1 MNAIEIKNL
10 TKVYGKNRGIQ
21 DINISVKEGEIYGF
35 IGPNGAGKSTTI
47 KTLLNFIYST
57 SGEALIFGMDSV
69 KESEK
74 IKEYI
79 GYVPSEVRYYDDVK
93 VKDIIK
99 YAQSSYPKSKKEYV
113 DRICNELE
121 LDMNKKMGELSLGN
135 KKKVAIAQSLINNPK
150 LLILDEPTNGLDPLM
165 QKKLFN
171 ILIEEKEKGNTVFLS
186 SHNLVEVQNLCD
198 RVCVIKEGK
207 IVDIIEI
214 EKSKT
219 ELKLKVTLSSSDI
232 TDDIVLN
239 LIDKI
244 LDKNGKLYLIDAN
257 SLPAL
262 SNNYLYEYISTG
274 RLRLEQLLLLI
285 CLVAQK
291 RIGLKI
297 NTKLLEIK
305 LKYFYCR

>member
-47 KTLLNFIYST
+47 KTLLNFIYPT

-99 YAQSSYPKSKKEYV
+99 YAQSFYPKSNKEYV

-214 EKSKT
+214 DKSKT

-239 LIDKI
+239 LSDKI
-244 LDKNGKLYLIDAN
+244 LDKNGKLYTFIYSKNIYSLVKELANYKID
-257 SLPAL
+257 
-262 SNNYLYEYISTG
+262 E
-274 RLRLEQLLLLI
+274 LLI
-285 CLVAQK
+285 EK
-291 RIGLKI
+291 E
-297 NTKLLEIK
+297 NLEDAFLNYYENNK
-305 LKYFYCR
+305 EEV

>member
-1 MNAIEIKNL
+1 MNVIEIKNL
-10 TKVYGKNRGIQ
+10 TKVYGKNRAIQ

-47 KTLLNFIYST
+47 KTLLNFIYPT

-99 YAQSSYPKSKKEYV
+99 YAQSFYPKSNKEYV

-219 ELKLKVTLSSSDI
+219 QLKLKVTLSSSDI

-239 LIDKI
+239 LSDKI
-244 LDKNGKLYLIDAN
+244 LDKNGKLYTFIYSKNIDSLVKELAN
-257 SLPAL
+257 
-262 SNNYLYEYISTG
+262 YKIDE
-274 RLRLEQLLLLI
+274 LLI
-285 CLVAQK
+285 EK
-291 RIGLKI
+291 E
-297 NTKLLEIK
+297 NLEDAFLNYYENNK
-305 LKYFYCR
+305 EEF

>member
-21 DINISVKEGEIYGF
+21 DINISIKEGEIYGF
-35 IGPNGAGKSTTI
+35 IGPNGSGKSTTI
-47 KTLLNFIYST
+47 KTLLNFIYPT

-74 IKEYI
+74 IKEHI

-99 YAQSSYPKSKKEYV
+99 YAQSFYPKSNKEYI

-165 QKKLFN
+165 QKKLFK

-232 TDDIVLN
+232 TDDTILN
-239 LIDKI
+239 LSDKI
-244 LDKNGKLYLIDAN
+244 VDKNGNLYTFIYSKNIDSLVKELAN
-257 SLPAL
+257 
-262 SNNYLYEYISTG
+262 YKIDE
-274 RLRLEQLLLLI
+274 LLI
-285 CLVAQK
+285 EK
-291 RIGLKI
+291 E
-297 NTKLLEIK
+297 NLEDAFLNYYENNK
-305 LKYFYCR
+305 EEF

>member
-47 KTLLNFIYST
+47 KTLLNFIYPT

-74 IKEYI
+74 IKEYV

-99 YAQSSYPKSKKEYV
+99 YAQSFYPKSKKEYV

-239 LIDKI
+239 LSDKI
-244 LDKNGKLYLIDAN
+244 LDKNGKLYTFIYSKNIDSLVKELAN
-257 SLPAL
+257 
-262 SNNYLYEYISTG
+262 YKIDE
-274 RLRLEQLLLLI
+274 LLI
-285 CLVAQK
+285 EK
-291 RIGLKI
+291 E
-297 NTKLLEIK
+297 NLEDAFLNYYENNK
-305 LKYFYCR
+305 EEF

>member
-10 TKVYGKNRGIQ
+10 TKVYGKSRGIQ

-99 YAQSSYPKSKKEYV
+99 YAQSFYPKSNKEYV

-239 LIDKI
+239 LSDKI
-244 LDKNGKLYLIDAN
+244 LDKNGKLYTFIYSKNIDSLVKELAN
-257 SLPAL
+257 
-262 SNNYLYEYISTG
+262 YKIDE
-274 RLRLEQLLLLI
+274 LLI
-285 CLVAQK
+285 EK
-291 RIGLKI
+291 E
-297 NTKLLEIK
+297 NLEDAFLNYYENNK
-305 LKYFYCR
+305 EEF

>member
-99 YAQSSYPKSKKEYV
+99 YAQSFYPKSNKEYV

-121 LDMNKKMGELSLGN
+121 LDINKKMGELSLGN

-239 LIDKI
+239 LSDKI
-244 LDKNGKLYLIDAN
+244 LDKNGKLYTFIYSKNIDSLVKELAN
-257 SLPAL
+257 
-262 SNNYLYEYISTG
+262 YKIDE
-274 RLRLEQLLLLI
+274 LLI
-285 CLVAQK
+285 EK
-291 RIGLKI
+291 E
-297 NTKLLEIK
+297 NLEDAFLNYYENNK
-305 LKYFYCR
+305 EEF

>member
-47 KTLLNFIYST
+47 KTLLNFIYPT

-99 YAQSSYPKSKKEYV
+99 YAQSFYPKSNKEYV

-150 LLILDEPTNGLDPLM
+150 LLILDELTNGLDPLM

-239 LIDKI
+239 LSDKI
-244 LDKNGKLYLIDAN
+244 LDKNGKLYTFIYSKNIDSLVKELAN
-257 SLPAL
+257 
-262 SNNYLYEYISTG
+262 YKIDE
-274 RLRLEQLLLLI
+274 LLI
-285 CLVAQK
+285 EK
-291 RIGLKI
+291 E
-297 NTKLLEIK
+297 NLEDAFLNYYENNK
-305 LKYFYCR
+305 EEV

>member
-1 MNAIEIKNL
+1 MNVIEIKNL

-47 KTLLNFIYST
+47 KTLLNFIYPT

-74 IKEYI
+74 IKDYI

-99 YAQSSYPKSKKEYV
+99 YAQSFYPKSNKEYV

-186 SHNLVEVQNLCD
+186 SHNLVEIQNLCD

-219 ELKLKVTLSSSDI
+219 ELKLKVTLRSSDI
-232 TDDIVLN
+232 TDNIVLN
-239 LIDKI
+239 LSDKI
-244 LDKNGKLYLIDAN
+244 LDKNGKLYTFIYSKNIDSLVKELAN
-257 SLPAL
+257 
-262 SNNYLYEYISTG
+262 YKIDE
-274 RLRLEQLLLLI
+274 LLI
-285 CLVAQK
+285 EK
-291 RIGLKI
+291 E
-297 NTKLLEIK
+297 NLEDAFLNYYENNK
-305 LKYFYCR
+305 EEF

>member
-47 KTLLNFIYST
+47 KTLLNFIYPT

-74 IKEYI
+74 IKEYV
-79 GYVPSEVRYYDDVK
+79 GYVPSEVGYYDDVK

-99 YAQSSYPKSKKEYV
+99 YAQSFYPKSKKEYV

-239 LIDKI
+239 LSDKI
-244 LDKNGKLYLIDAN
+244 LDKNGKLYTFIYSKNIDSLVKELAN
-257 SLPAL
+257 
-262 SNNYLYEYISTG
+262 YKIDE
-274 RLRLEQLLLLI
+274 LLI
-285 CLVAQK
+285 EK
-291 RIGLKI
+291 E
-297 NTKLLEIK
+297 NLEDAFLNYYENNK
-305 LKYFYCR
+305 EEF

>member
-1 MNAIEIKNL
+1 MNIIEIKNL

-47 KTLLNFIYST
+47 KILLNFIYPT
-57 SGEALIFGMDSV
+57 SGEVSIFGMDSV

-99 YAQSSYPKSKKEYV
+99 YAQSFYPKSNKEYV

-121 LDMNKKMGELSLGN
+121 LDMSKKMGELSLGN

-150 LLILDEPTNGLDPLM
+150 LLILDEPTNGLDPLI

-171 ILIEEKEKGNTVFLS
+171 ILIEEKKKGNTVFLS

-239 LIDKI
+239 LTDKI
-244 LDKNGKLYLIDAN
+244 LKKSKNSYTFIYSKNIDYLVKELANYKIDK
-257 SLPAL
+257 
-262 SNNYLYEYISTG
+262 
-274 RLRLEQLLLLI
+274 LLI
-285 CLVAQK
+285 EK
-291 RIGLKI
+291 E
-297 NTKLLEIK
+297 NLEDTFLNYYENDK
-305 LKYFYCR
+305 EVF

>member
-47 KTLLNFIYST
+47 KTLLNFIYPT

-74 IKEYI
+74 IKEYV

-99 YAQSSYPKSKKEYV
+99 YAQSFYPKSKKEYV

-239 LIDKI
+239 LSDKI
-244 LDKNGKLYLIDAN
+244 LDKNGKLYTFIYSKNIDSLVKELAN
-257 SLPAL
+257 
-262 SNNYLYEYISTG
+262 YKIDE
-274 RLRLEQLLLLI
+274 LLI
-285 CLVAQK
+285 EKENLEDAFLNYYEKAMLNNLVVNVF
-291 RIGLKI
+291 LS
-297 NTKLLEIK
+297 
-305 LKYFYCR
+305 

>member
-47 KTLLNFIYST
+47 KTLLNFIYPT

-74 IKEYI
+74 IKEYV

-99 YAQSSYPKSKKEYV
+99 YAQSFYPKSNKEYV

-239 LIDKI
+239 LSDKI
-244 LDKNGKLYLIDAN
+244 LDKNGKLYTFIYSKNIDSLVKELAN
-257 SLPAL
+257 
-262 SNNYLYEYISTG
+262 YKIDE
-274 RLRLEQLLLLI
+274 LLI
-285 CLVAQK
+285 EK
-291 RIGLKI
+291 E
-297 NTKLLEIK
+297 NLEDAFLNYYENNK
-305 LKYFYCR
+305 EEF

>member
-1 MNAIEIKNL
+1 MNVIEIKNL

-47 KTLLNFIYST
+47 KTLLNFIYPT

-99 YAQSSYPKSKKEYV
+99 YAQSFYPKSNKEYV

-186 SHNLVEVQNLCD
+186 SHNLVEIQNLCD

-219 ELKLKVTLSSSDI
+219 ELKLKVTLRSSDI
-232 TDDIVLN
+232 TDNIVLN
-239 LIDKI
+239 LSDKI
-244 LDKNGKLYLIDAN
+244 LDKNGKLYTFIYSKNIDSLVKELAN
-257 SLPAL
+257 
-262 SNNYLYEYISTG
+262 YKIDE
-274 RLRLEQLLLLI
+274 LLI
-285 CLVAQK
+285 EK
-291 RIGLKI
+291 E
-297 NTKLLEIK
+297 NLEDAFLNYYENNK
-305 LKYFYCR
+305 EEF

>member
-1 MNAIEIKNL
+1 MNVIEIKNL

-47 KTLLNFIYST
+47 KTLLNFIYPT

-99 YAQSSYPKSKKEYV
+99 YAQSFYPKSNKEYV

-186 SHNLVEVQNLCD
+186 SHYLVEVQNLCD

-239 LIDKI
+239 LSDKI
-244 LDKNGKLYLIDAN
+244 LDKNGKLYTFIYSKNIDSLVKELAN
-257 SLPAL
+257 
-262 SNNYLYEYISTG
+262 YKIDE
-274 RLRLEQLLLLI
+274 LLI
-285 CLVAQK
+285 EK
-291 RIGLKI
+291 E
-297 NTKLLEIK
+297 NLEDAFLNYYENNK
-305 LKYFYCR
+305 EEF

>member
-47 KTLLNFIYST
+47 KTLLNFIYPT

-99 YAQSSYPKSKKEYV
+99 YAQSFYPKSNKEYV

-150 LLILDEPTNGLDPLM
+150 LLILDEPANGLDPLM

-239 LIDKI
+239 LSDKI
-244 LDKNGKLYLIDAN
+244 LDKNGKLYTFIYSKNIDSLVKELAN
-257 SLPAL
+257 
-262 SNNYLYEYISTG
+262 YKIDE
-274 RLRLEQLLLLI
+274 LLI
-285 CLVAQK
+285 EK
-291 RIGLKI
+291 E
-297 NTKLLEIK
+297 NLEDAFLNYYENNK
-305 LKYFYCR
+305 EEF

>member
-47 KTLLNFIYST
+47 KTLLNFIYPT

-99 YAQSSYPKSKKEYV
+99 YAQSFYPKSNKEYV

-239 LIDKI
+239 LSYKI
-244 LDKNGKLYLIDAN
+244 LDKNGKLYTFIYSKNIDSLVKELAN
-257 SLPAL
+257 
-262 SNNYLYEYISTG
+262 YKIDE
-274 RLRLEQLLLLI
+274 LLI
-285 CLVAQK
+285 EK
-291 RIGLKI
+291 E
-297 NTKLLEIK
+297 NLEDAFLNYYENNK
-305 LKYFYCR
+305 EEF

>member
-99 YAQSSYPKSKKEYV
+99 YAQSFYTKSNKEYV

-121 LDMNKKMGELSLGN
+121 LDMNKKMCELSLGN

-239 LIDKI
+239 LSDKI
-244 LDKNGKLYLIDAN
+244 LDKNGKLYTFIYSKNIDSLVKELAN
-257 SLPAL
+257 
-262 SNNYLYEYISTG
+262 YKIDE
-274 RLRLEQLLLLI
+274 LLI
-285 CLVAQK
+285 EK
-291 RIGLKI
+291 E
-297 NTKLLEIK
+297 NLEDAFLNYYENNK
-305 LKYFYCR
+305 EEF

>member
-47 KTLLNFIYST
+47 KTLLNFIYPT

-74 IKEYI
+74 IKEYV

-99 YAQSSYPKSKKEYV
+99 YAQSFYPKSNKEYV
-113 DRICNELE
+113 DRICNKLE

-239 LIDKI
+239 LSDKI
-244 LDKNGKLYLIDAN
+244 LDKNGKLYTFIYSKNIDSLVKELAN
-257 SLPAL
+257 
-262 SNNYLYEYISTG
+262 YKIDE
-274 RLRLEQLLLLI
+274 LLI
-285 CLVAQK
+285 EK
-291 RIGLKI
+291 E
-297 NTKLLEIK
+297 NLEDAFLNYYENNK
-305 LKYFYCR
+305 EEV